1 MKSCVINVFLSI
13 LALQGC
19 NYVEVLYREDET
31 IEIEAWIGDFN
42 TITVNEEIA
51 LVLEQ
56 TNDQIAV
63 ISGLD
68 YKVNN
73 LKLTIEDQEL
83 LIEPRE
89 PTYNRKDQIIT
100 LYLPVKN
107 LQRITLN
114 RPTLLSSANELLLD
128 NFALV
133 VNGPRVYSES
143 DLKLRGKSI
152 TIAAFGKNSGH
163 HILEGSTDD
172 LRLTMEGLAWTD
184 ASQLIATNVTVTQ
197 RSLKSSFVHAAD
209 ELTVNMYSSG
219 NVYYSG
225 NPILHFKT
233 VDPDWQVNFG
243 SAISRSD

>member
-1 MKSCVINVFLSI
+1 MKSCLIIFFLTN

-31 IEIEAWIGDFN
+31 IEIEARIGDYN

-83 LIEPRE
+83 LIEPKE
-89 PTYNRKDQIIT
+89 STYNRKDQVIT
-100 LYLPVKN
+100 VYLPVKN

-128 NFALV
+128 KFTLV
-133 VNGPRVYSES
+133 VNGPGVYSES
-143 DLKLRGKSI
+143 DLTLRGKSI
-152 TIAAFGKNSGH
+152 TIAAYGKNSGH

-172 LRLTMEGLAWTD
+172 LRLTMEGAAWTD
-184 ASQLIATNVTVTQ
+184 ASQLVATNVTVTQ
-197 RSLKSSFVHAAD
+197 RSLKSSFVYAAD
-209 ELTVNMYSSG
+209 VLTVNMYSSG

-225 NPILHFKT
+225 NPILNFKT
-233 VDPDWQVNFG
+233 IDPDWQVNFG
-243 SAISRSD
+243 SAIYQPD